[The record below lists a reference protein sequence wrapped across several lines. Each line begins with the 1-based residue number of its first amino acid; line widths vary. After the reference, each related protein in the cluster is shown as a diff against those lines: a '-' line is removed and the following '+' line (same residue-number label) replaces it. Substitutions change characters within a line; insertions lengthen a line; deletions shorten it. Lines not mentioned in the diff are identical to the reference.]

1 MKYEIS
7 KATAPAMP
15 NLGKGTE
22 CIKLLLSQAS
32 KVMHEPFVPMFFPV
46 LGAHMSGA
54 EFMYPDNSWKEPTG
68 MMANLVA
75 KSGDNKG
82 QFSNLVEAICRD
94 FRQHDKAENDRLLEW
109 SKQKQSRGNN
119 KDKPDRPEE
128 GIWFIPNDTTNP
140 AFLLNAM
147 ALEAHGGR
155 TQYINIPEVEMADK
169 LCGGHKQVSQMLRN
183 IYDRTRAGALRAT
196 AEGVTGNP
204 ILRACMT
211 ISSNPYSTRKF
222 YKYELFNGTFG
233 RVVFSYKPRGTR
245 EGVIPRQGKYP
256 EEFYHKLDEYLVR
269 LDVCKGRFIIRQLNK
284 LIDRLAQDMATL
296 ADLTDDDVLFELSHR
311 SLVSA
316 WKAGCILWV
325 LNNQTWTKS
334 MSDLVEWLVYHDLWS
349 KLQIFADMLKEGDYG
364 ASEASKTGPKNML
377 DDLPDTFN
385 QAQLE
390 ALRVSMEKPIDGT
403 KAQLR
408 QWLHRKFIEY
418 CAQTGLYTKTE
429 LYLQNAKNEKM

>member
-32 KVMHEPFVPMFFPV
+32 KVMHEPLVPMFFPV
-46 LGAHMSGA
+46 LGAHMSGT

-82 QFSNLVEAICRD
+82 QLSTLVEAICRD
-94 FRQHDKAENDRLLEW
+94 FRQHDDAETKRLLEW
-109 SKQKQSRGNN
+109 SKQKQSKANN

-408 QWLHRKFIEY
+408 QWQHRKFIEY

-429 LYLQNAKNEKM
+429 LYLKKIED